1 MNTTDACDTH
11 MHFYD
16 ARYPSAPD
24 AVLHPPDATADD
36 YRALQTELGLERV
49 VVVQPTTY
57 GLDNSCQLEA
67 MATFGDPGDGLA
79 RGVMVVDGS
88 VSADELRRMTK
99 LGVRGARFHMLPGGA
114 IPWEMLEAVAAKIA
128 PFGWHIQLQCNGRE
142 LAARHDQL
150 AALPTEIVIDHIGRY
165 MPPVSTDDDSFTA
178 LLRLVEA
185 GHAWVKLSAPYES
198 STEPILNDDGAETNH
213 ADVLPL
219 IDVLVERVADRLL
232 WATNWPHP
240 GQSPAPS
247 PGTLKTQLEQ
257 WLPTDELRH
266 QVLVTNPDHLY
277 FC

>member
-1 MNTTDACDTH
+1 VNTTPACDTH
-11 MHFYD
+11 VHFYD

-24 AVLHPPDATADD
+24 AIVHPPDATADD
-36 YRALQTELGLERV
+36 YGALQTELGLERV

-57 GLDNSCQLEA
+57 GLDNSCQLDA
-67 MATFGDPGDGLA
+67 MAAFGDPDDGVA
-79 RGVMVVDGS
+79 RGVMVVDDS
-88 VSADELRRMTK
+88 VSANELRRLTA

-114 IPWEMLEAVAAKIA
+114 VPWEMLETVAAKIA

-142 LAARHDQL
+142 LAARQNQL

-165 MPPVSTDDDSFTA
+165 MPPVSTDDVNFTA
-178 LLRLVEA
+178 VLQLVEA

-198 STEPILNDDGAETNH
+198 STETIHNGDHASTNH
-213 ADVLPL
+213 ADILPL
-219 IDVLVERVADRLL
+219 IDTLIERVPDRLL
-232 WATNWPHP
+232 WASNWPHP

-247 PGTLKTQLEQ
+247 PGTLRAQLER

-266 QVLVTNPDHLY
+266 QVLVTNPNHLY

>member
-1 MNTTDACDTH
+1 MTALACDTH
-11 MHFYD
+11 IHFYD

-36 YRALQTELGLERV
+36 CRALQAELGLERV

-57 GLDNSCQLEA
+57 GLDNSCQLDA
-67 MATFGDPGDGLA
+67 MATFGNQA
-79 RGVMVVDGS
+79 RGVMAVDDS
-88 VSADELRRMTK
+88 VSANELRRLTT

-114 IPWEMLEAVAAKIA
+114 VSWEMLEPVAAKIA

-165 MPPVSTDDDSFTA
+165 MPPVSTDDDNFAA

-198 STEPILNDDGAETNH
+198 STEPIHNDDGAETNH

-219 IDVLVERVADRLL
+219 IDVLVQRVADRLL
-232 WATNWPHP
+232 WASNWPHP
-240 GQSPAPS
+240 GQLPAPS
-247 PGTLKTQLEQ
+247 PGTLKTQVER
-257 WLPTDELRH
+257 WLPTGELRH

-277 FC
+277 IC